1 MMLTEVTPVPTV
13 ALPVEEMKD
22 HLRLGSGFA
31 DDGLQDGLIETS
43 LRAAMAAIEGRI
55 GKMLF
60 QRRFLW
66 VLECWRDEEQALPV
80 SPVASLVSVTLVD
93 GAGAEVLVPT
103 TAYRLVKDLHRPR
116 LAGKGTSLPTIP
128 TEGSVNVVFDAGFGA
143 AWTDIPVDLRQ
154 AVLLLAGEFYEHRHD
169 DGAQAAG
176 LPFGVVTLIERWRT
190 VRILGGGKK

>member
-1 MMLTEVTPVPTV
+1 MMLTEETPVPSL

-22 HLRLGSGFA
+22 HLRMGSGFA
-31 DDGLQDGLIETS
+31 DDGLQDGLIETHV
-43 LRAAMAAIEGRI
+43 RAAMAAIEGRI

-66 VLECWRDEEQALPV
+66 VLECWREDEQALPV
-80 SPVASLVSVTLVD
+80 SPVSGIVSLTLVD
-93 GAGAEVLVPT
+93 AAGGEVVVPVG
-103 TAYRLVKDLHRPR
+103 AYRLVKDLHRPR
-116 LAGKGTSLPTIP
+116 LAGKGTALPTIP
-128 TEGSVNVVFDAGFGA
+128 SDGAVKVVFNAGFGA

-154 AVLLLAGEFYEHRHD
+154 AVLLLAGEYYEHRHD

>member
-1 MMLTEVTPVPTV
+1 MMLTEETQVPLA

-22 HLRLGSGFA
+22 HLRMGSGFA
-31 DDGLQDGLIETS
+31 DDGLQDGLIETY
-43 LRAAMAAIEGRI
+43 LRAALAAIEGRI

-80 SPVASLVSVTLVD
+80 APVTGVVSVTLVD
-93 GAGAEVLVPT
+93 AAGGEVLVPG
-103 TAYRLVKDLHRPR
+103 AVYRLVKDLHRPR
-116 LAGKGTSLPTIP
+116 LAGKGSALPTIP
-128 TEGSVNVVFDAGFGA
+128 SGGSARVVFEVGFGA

-190 VRILGGGKK
+190 VRILGGGRK

>member
-1 MMLTEVTPVPTV
+1 MMLTEETPVPQA

-22 HLRLGSGFA
+22 HLRMGSGFA
-31 DDGLQDGLIETS
+31 DDGLQDGLIETY
-43 LRAAMAAIEGRI
+43 LRAALAAIEGRI

-66 VLECWRDEEQALPV
+66 VLDCWREAEQALPV
-80 SPVASLVSVTLVD
+80 SPVSGIVSLTLVD
-93 GAGAEVLVPT
+93 AAGGEGVVVN
-103 TAYRLVKDLHRPR
+103 TAYRLIKDLHRPR

-128 TEGSVNVVFDAGFGA
+128 SEGAVKVVFDAGFGA

-154 AVLLLAGEFYEHRHD
+154 AVLLLAGEYYEHRHD